1 MRLRLIAAGMLL
13 TGCGTTIVP
22 QEARAVRDFVVV
34 SELER
39 VDKVRHYYRQ
49 LHYTYVNDYF
59 LFVSVGNRHYLIEFS
74 SGCRALRTKNFTPT
88 MVDQLKDPS
97 YLHEGDTIRGC
108 PVDKIYKSTAE
119 QLVEIKQLS
128 KEQATG
134 AVVPEEG

>member
-1 MRLRLIAAGMLL
+1 MRLRLIAAGVLL
-13 TGCGTTIVP
+13 AGCGTTIVP
-22 QEARAVRDFVVV
+22 QEARAVRDFVAV

-39 VDKVRHYYRQ
+39 VDNVRHYYRQ

-59 LFVSVGNRHYLIEFS
+59 LAVAVGSRHYLVEFRS
-74 SGCRALRTKNFTPT
+74 SCRSLRTSKITAT

-108 PVDKIYKSTAE
+108 PVERIYKSTEE
-119 QLVEIKQLS
+119 QLKEIKALS